1 MSQFKGMPESRNGGF
16 RPSWKLQT
24 YSIYIEN
31 LSKIHVGLGTPPP
44 PMPTFP
50 GTPPGKIYGSAHE
63 GIVLVVFNK

>member
-44 PMPTFP
+44 MPTFP
-50 GTPPGKIYGSAHE
+50 GTPPPPRGKFMDPRLKG
-63 GIVLVVFNK
+63 

>member
-44 PMPTFP
+44 HANIPWD
-50 GTPPGKIYGSAHE
+50 PPPPRGKFMDPRMKG
-63 GIVLVVFNK
+63 

>member
-44 PMPTFP
+44 PCQHSL
-50 GTPPGKIYGSAHE
+50 GPPRGKFMDPRMKG
-63 GIVLVVFNK
+63 